1 MHTGQ
6 FLRRHAPLICA
17 ALVAVA
23 AGAWFGWQR
32 PGEIDQPRLDALWA
46 AEFKDLSG
54 KPVSMASLR
63 GKPLVINFWATWCG
77 PCKEEMP
84 DFQRFALSEPGKIA
98 QIVGIGIDSASN
110 MQAFSKELGISYLL
124 LESGMA
130 GISILKAVGNKS
142 GALPYTIVVDS
153 RGIAVLTRLGVL
165 KYDELQQAVSLA
177 KRT

>member
-1 MHTGQ
+1 MHSGQ
-6 FLRRHAPLICA
+6 FLRSHAPLICA

-23 AGAWFGWQR
+23 AGTLFGWQR

-54 KPVSMASLR
+54 KSVSMASLR

-84 DFQRFALSEPGKIA
+84 DFQRFALSESGKIA
-98 QIVGIGIDSASN
+98 QVVGIGIDSSSN
-110 MQAFSKELGISYLL
+110 MQAFAKELGISYLL
-124 LESGMA
+124 LESGMT
-130 GISILKAVGNKS
+130 GVSILKAVGNNS

-153 RGIAVLTRLGVL
+153 RGTAVLTRLGVL
-165 KYDELQQAVSLA
+165 KYDELRQAVSLA